1 MGKTVGEHS
10 DAYRQK
16 VSKEKKFSRHST
28 RSKLKKCDEELSLKI
43 DKQFKYD
50 CKVDTEQLGLRKLDG
65 TVEYCPRWS
74 KEDGDHLI
82 DTLIEKDTHE
92 DRRYTE
98 YLKQS
103 KKQIQRRGQ
112 PEKFKSHRL
121 KISLN
126 GSVSDHE
133 TS

>member
-1 MGKTVGEHS
+1 MGKTFGDHS
-10 DAYRQK
+10 DAYRKK

-28 RSKLKKCDEELSLKI
+28 RSKLKKCDEELSLKN
-43 DKQFKYD
+43 DKMLKYD
-50 CKVDTEQLGLRKLDG
+50 CKVQTGNAEKLGLLEP
-65 TVEYCPRWS
+65 TPPVERYKRWS

-92 DRRYTE
+92 DRYYTE
-98 YLKQS
+98 YLKQT

-121 KISLN
+121 NIGLN
-126 GSVSDHE
+126 EKVIV
-133 TS
+133 

>member
-1 MGKTVGEHS
+1 MGKTVGDHS
-10 DAYRQK
+10 DAYRKK

-43 DKQFKYD
+43 DKQLKYD
-50 CKVDTEQLGLRKLDG
+50 CKNDTEKLELRKLDG

-82 DTLIEKDTHE
+82 DTLIEKDTLE
-92 DRRYTE
+92 DRHYTE
-98 YLKQS
+98 YLKQT
-103 KKQIQRRGQ
+103 KKQIVRRGE

-121 KISLN
+121 NIGLN
-126 GSVSDHE
+126 EKVIV
-133 TS
+133 